1 MTTAPRYARGSII
14 RTDRAPGARRWEVL
28 EVLSTCYRVRAL
40 YTPVGEPCTGRW
52 LFASCEAATVLEREF
67 PPDHDGVFDDEG
79 IGHFI
84 RE

>member
-1 MTTAPRYARGSII
+1 
-14 RTDRAPGARRWEVL
+14 
-28 EVLSTCYRVRAL
+28 VRAL